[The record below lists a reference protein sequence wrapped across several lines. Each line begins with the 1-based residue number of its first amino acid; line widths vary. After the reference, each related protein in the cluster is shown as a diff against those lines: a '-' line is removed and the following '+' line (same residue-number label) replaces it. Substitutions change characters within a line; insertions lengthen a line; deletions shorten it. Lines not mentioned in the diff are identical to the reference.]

1 MAMEIHSRKEQT
13 MVDYAE
19 LYKNDRRFRRYV
31 DCCAK
36 DSNVPPEVKLQEK
49 VIQSVGDYY
58 AATPERVT
66 ESTTTINCGCGGGC

>member
-1 MAMEIHSRKEQT
+1 MARSHRKEQT

-19 LYKNDRRFRRYV
+19 LYKNDKRFRRYV

-58 AATPERVT
+58 AANPERVT
-66 ESTTTINCGCGGGC
+66 ENTTTINCGGGC

>member
-1 MAMEIHSRKEQT
+1 MI
-13 MVDYAE
+13 DYAE

-58 AATPERVT
+58 AANPERAT
-66 ESTTTINCGCGGGC
+66 EGTTTINCGCGGGC